1 MGRLAL
7 LKGEGEGEGLFEKLA
22 RAGGEP
28 LTLVLSP
35 SPRGEAREIGPGLLC
50 IAVVIGVTARGKR
63 SFLRLLTRATPST
76 TSKASKPKL
85 TCNPWNP
92 VSVKNVVA
100 KRSKP
105 TVTPL

>member
-7 LKGEGEGEGLFEKLA
+7 LKGEGEGLFEKLA

-50 IAVVIGVTARGKR
+50 IAVVIGVRARGKR
-63 SFLRLLTRATPST
+63 SRTRTPTRHRRSASSNLLRQARG
-76 TSKASKPKL
+76 
-85 TCNPWNP
+85 ND
-92 VSVKNVVA
+92 
-100 KRSKP
+100 RF
-105 TVTPL
+105 